1 MCDNVDVMI
10 GYIEYFISSAH
21 VGSWIFV
28 IAVSIISDPKIPIAN
43 ETAKPIGYFIFLV
56 GMIPLTWGL
65 LTLKGAFLG
74 NIKPVM
80 GKIVQTGPFKYV
92 RHPIYLSMMV
102 STLGLAFGMRSIWGI
117 VSTVILFGFTS
128 VIRARLE
135 EKELARMHEEEW
147 RDYVDNT
154 SFFFPYVW

>member
-1 MCDNVDVMI
+1 MI
-10 GYIEYFISSAH
+10 GYLEYFISSAH

-28 IAVSIISDPKIPIAN
+28 IAVSIISDPRIPITN
-43 ETAKPIGYFIFLV
+43 ETAKPIGYSIFLA
-56 GMIPLTWGL
+56 GLILFTWGL

-74 NIKPVM
+74 NIKPVS
-80 GKIVQTGPFKYV
+80 GELVQSGPYQHI
-92 RHPIYLSMMV
+92 RHPLYLSMMV

-135 EKELARMHEEEW
+135 EKELARIHEEEW

-154 SFFFPYVW
+154 SFFIPYVW